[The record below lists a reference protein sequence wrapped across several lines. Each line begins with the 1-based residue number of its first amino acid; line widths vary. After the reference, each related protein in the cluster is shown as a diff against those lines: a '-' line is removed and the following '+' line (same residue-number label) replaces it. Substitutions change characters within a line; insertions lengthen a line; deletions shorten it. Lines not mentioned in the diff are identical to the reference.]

1 MKVAAVI
8 ADDIIKDMQ
17 KFTGGKNITDS
28 LVTALND
35 WLYDRRLDVLN
46 KKLSN
51 KPVSFV
57 KGFSADGIR
66 KLKHIYQIAWQFIL
80 IICPDKWLLPWSAMI
95 YRKLQA
101 QWFLPRRQKKFH
113 GLWLYAGGAYKP
125 K

>member
-66 KLKHIYQIAWQFIL
+66 KLNG
-80 IICPDKWLLPWSAMI
+80 
-95 YRKLQA
+95 RT
-101 QWFLPRRQKKFH
+101 
-113 GLWLYAGGAYKP
+113 
-125 K
+125 